1 MQLRIC
7 TTSPN
12 ANVLTHLFAK
22 HPGRRHERREKEQSV
37 RFTYLKA
44 DDHHVD
50 ALIYVE
56 TNPMSWT
63 KSSDGPVDIT
73 HYIHDR
79 NIVTSTVFLS
89 LIRTTL
95 GTALNGK
102 VKEEWSEWVDYK
114 FPLEVT
120 VGPVATAMSHETVEH
135 LFQPLGYSISF
146 TNPPKETVISESAK
160 KSVFMLTLEGTVSLK
175 DLLSHLWILLPV
187 LDADS
192 HHFLDNDQVEKLK
205 RYGNGWLDEHPLR
218 EEIVRKYLKFQGL
231 IEQVIP
237 KRLEADHSPRLNDAR
252 YEWIAEQ
259 IDVLRVRSVVDF
271 GAGEGKLAERLAFV
285 PGVEQIWAVEPS
297 ARALKQA
304 QKRFEALT
312 NRIGCSVPETVWGS
326 LFYYDSQWKDKG
338 AIVLCE
344 VIEHIEQE
352 RLPSIFNTILH
363 DYFPKQLIVTTP
375 NREYNAVY
383 GLETSRHRDHRFEWT
398 RTEFQNWCERMNLHS
413 IYTIT
418 YHGIGEAHSQYG
430 SPTQAAIFTRKEWT
444 RA

>member
-1 MQLRIC
+1 MQLRIR
-7 TTSPN
+7 TTSPH

-44 DDHHVD
+44 DENQVD

-56 TNPMSWT
+56 TDPMSWT
-63 KSSDGPVDIT
+63 KSSNGPMDIT

-79 NIVTSTVFLS
+79 NIVTNTVFLS

-102 VKEEWSEWVDYK
+102 VKEEWTEWVEYK
-114 FPLEVT
+114 FPFTIT
-120 VGPVATAMSHETVEH
+120 VGPVATAMPITTVSQ
-135 LFQPLGYSISF
+135 LFEPLGY
-146 TNPPKETVISESAK
+146 TVTYTHPPEETVLTEVAR
-160 KSVFMLTLEGTVSLK
+160 KSVFLLTLEGTVSLK
-175 DLLSHLWILLPV
+175 ELLSQLWILLPV

-192 HHFLDNDQVEKLK
+192 HHFLDNDQIEKLK
-205 RYGNGWLDEHPLR
+205 RYGAGWLDTHPLR
-218 EEIVRKYLKFQGL
+218 EEIVRKYLKFPGL
-231 IEQVIP
+231 IEQFIP
-237 KRLEADHSPRLNDAR
+237 KRSGGDESPRLNDAR
-252 YEWIAEQ
+252 YDWIAEQ
-259 IDVLRVRSVVDF
+259 IDALRVRSVVDF

-297 ARALKQA
+297 ARALKKA

-312 NRIGCSVPETVWGS
+312 NRIGCSVPEATWGS
-326 LFYYDSQWKDKG
+326 LFYYDAQWKDKG

-344 VIEHIEQE
+344 VIEHIEEE

-363 DYFPKQLIVTTP
+363 DYFPKQLILTTP
-375 NREYNAVY
+375 NREYNTVY
-383 GLETSRHRDHRFEWT
+383 GLETSRHTDHRFEWT
-398 RTEFQNWCERMNLHS
+398 RSEFQNWCEQMNLHT
-413 IYTIT
+413 IYTLT
-418 YHGIGEAHSQYG
+418 FYGIGEHHSDFG